1 MHTFLLSH
9 GTDETTPF
17 ITFSVCL
24 YKHVLRA
31 STRAVEFLVLSFT
44 KQAVVHNCRFT
55 AAHVIGHS
63 VAWNE
68 ARHFE
73 CSHRPKRNPT
83 SPQDLMLG
91 LHITP
96 ELCWLLQA
104 CHFKNS
110 SWYCWIPKPCTTLKK
125 ATLSCTPPSAPYVKH
140 WNGEKNNSRDG
151 QCSFLAFHVMQNEYY
166 PCLAFPS
173 DQAVPI

>member
-140 WNGEKNNSRDG
+140 WNGEKNNSRDV
-151 QCSFLAFHVMQNEYY
+151 SVVFSLFM
-166 PCLAFPS
+166 
-173 DQAVPI
+173 